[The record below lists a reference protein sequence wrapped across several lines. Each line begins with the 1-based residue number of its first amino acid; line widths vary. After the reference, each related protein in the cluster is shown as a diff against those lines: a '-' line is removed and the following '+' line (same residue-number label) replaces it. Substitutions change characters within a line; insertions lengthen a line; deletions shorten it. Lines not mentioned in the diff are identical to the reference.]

1 MVLQAP
7 VDRHV
12 MVGEPVYVF
21 AVQVPVHVLPSIL
34 GVGGHV
40 HTPLERVVGTAE
52 HTAQQ
57 QRRHSDGMTFVGD
70 A

>member
-1 MVLQAP
+1 MLLQAP
-7 VDRHV
+7 VERHV
-12 MVGEPVYVF
+12 MMGVPIYVF

-40 HTPLERVVGTAE
+40 HTPLESVVGAVE

-57 QRRHSDGMTFVGD
+57 Q
-70 A
+70 